1 MLADEL
7 ILDRQVFP
15 WILADYT
22 SEELDLGDPSVYRD
36 LSRPMGA
43 LFREEEFRAR
53 YDSLVESA
61 FSIDTTYSSSSGGG
75 GGGGG
80 SNAAANTPAIPGVT
94 GSSTAAGWDDPLQTK
109 PFHYG
114 THYSSA
120 AITLHYLMRLEPF
133 TTHFRN
139 LHDGK
144 FDHADR
150 LFASIHGA
158 WKSAAGVEGAQNGGT
173 QDVKEL
179 IPEFFYLP
187 AFLKNINSCD
197 FGRDQN
203 GVNVGDVALP
213 PWANGSPAEF
223 VRLNR
228 EALESSVV
236 SASLHHWIDLIFG
249 YKQQGPAAVEAC
261 NVFYHLTYEGAVDL
275 DAIQDTATKRAIVAQ
290 IAEFGQTPS
299 QLFKSP
305 HPARSRAAIATSGV
319 GSASNGIGSSF
330 LSTSISSFG
339 NSVAPNTLAT
349 ASFHGSTANSMP
361 VPPGNNAVS
370 MSAPSPLT
378 ARSLASSFLEGGE
391 LMNRMQTIISGAG
404 SGSGGGS
411 NDEQVLV
418 LDQAPLLQAERRREV
433 PANAVV
439 AANRLQ
445 LVAMDDT
452 SAASDPTG
460 ATPPPRRQLLSSGLY
475 ASSIHQIAMTSGS
488 VEKRVVALGPNC
500 LFLPPRNTEFI
511 AWGFQDSS
519 LKILS
524 AASSES
530 GHSGDSKVLASID
543 VPFGISVAAISSD
556 GRTLITGSGDIPAM
570 RVWRLEPHR
579 RSTVPSLSASAVA
592 TRRRYTTASS
602 FSPLSTRIAG
612 GGGIGSSG
620 IGGGSG
626 SSSLGG
632 HSAPKSLMVVATVSS
647 PTQDGAITAI
657 CVSREFSVFVS
668 GCSAGV
674 AVLWDLNRRR
684 VLRSLP
690 SFDSS
695 GTGVAAVEI
704 NEVTGDIVVAVGER
718 FGVYDVNGALRVRLD
733 YTTLFHDPKLSR
745 APIVSL
751 ALERLA
757 ACEWRAEKRV
767 VTGHADGV
775 LCVWAYVSAG
785 AGGGF
790 GSGADED
797 DDEWTLELQA
807 RHTANVSGSCSA
819 LTAVYLSGDERKL
832 WSGSADGVL
841 SLWTPRPTDS
851 PTMAL
856 TVAVPLPA
864 TP

>member
-1 MLADEL
+1 
-7 ILDRQVFP
+7 
-15 WILADYT
+15 
-22 SEELDLGDPSVYRD
+22 VYRD
-36 LSRPMGA
+36 LSKPMGA
-43 LFREEEFRAR
+43 LFREEEFRVR

-61 FSIDTTYSSSSGGG
+61 FSIDSSGSGSGG
-75 GGGGG
+75 SS
-80 SNAAANTPAIPGVT
+80 SNAAAVAPAARGATNV
-94 GSSTAAGWDDPLQTK
+94 STATEVDDPLVTK

-133 TTHFRN
+133 TSHFRS

-158 WKSAAGVEGAQNGGT
+158 WRSAAGVEGAQNGGT

-203 GVNVGDVALP
+203 GVEVSDVALP

-275 DAIQDTATKRAIVAQ
+275 DAIHDTATKRAIVAQ

-305 HPARSRAAIATSGV
+305 HPARSRSAVAASGM
-319 GSASNGIGSSF
+319 GSGTNGAGSSF
-330 LSTSISSFG
+330 LSTSASSLG
-339 NSVAPNTLAT
+339 SSVAPSAMT
-349 ASFHGSTANSMP
+349 ALSFHGLASKSLSASSAAAA
-361 VPPGNNAVS
+361 GINAVP
-370 MSAPSPLT
+370 MAAPSPLT

-404 SGSGGGS
+404 SGSNGYS
-411 NDEQVLV
+411 NDEQGLV
-418 LDQAPLLQAERRREV
+418 LDQAPLLQAQLHREV
-433 PANAVV
+433 PVNAVV
-439 AANRLQ
+439 AAHRSQ
-445 LVAMDDT
+445 LL
-452 SAASDPTG
+452 AADYFASGPDPIQ
-460 ATPPPRRQLLSSGLY
+460 ATPASRRRMLSTGQY
-475 ASSIHQIAMTSGS
+475 ASSIHQIAMASGS
-488 VEKRVVALGPNC
+488 VEKRIVALGPKC
-500 LFLPPRNTEFI
+500 LFLPPRNTEFV

-519 LKILS
+519 LKVLS
-524 AASSES
+524 TGSSES
-530 GHSGDSKVLASID
+530 GHSGDSKVLVSID

-556 GRTLITGSGDIPAM
+556 GRTLVTGSGDMPVM
-570 RVWRLEPHR
+570 RIWRLEPHR
-579 RSTVPSLSASAVA
+579 RPAVPSLSASAA
-592 TRRRYTTASS
+592 GARRRDPTTATD
-602 FSPLSTRIAG
+602 SPVSTRIAG
-612 GGGIGSSG
+612 SGGIGSSG
-620 IGGGSG
+620 VGGGSG
-626 SSSLGG
+626 SSSGGGLGISLG
-632 HSAPKSLMVVATVSS
+632 SSLGSHSATKSLMVVATASS
-647 PTQDGAITAI
+647 PEQDGAITAI
-657 CVSREFSVFVS
+657 CVSREFSIFVS

-674 AVLWDLNRRR
+674 AVLWDLNHRR
-684 VLRSLP
+684 VVRSLP

-695 GTGVAAVEI
+695 GASVAAVEI

-767 VTGHADGV
+767 VTGHANGV

-807 RHTANVSGSCSA
+807 RRVANASGSA
-819 LTAVYLSGDERKL
+819 LTAVFLSADERKL
-832 WSGSADGVL
+832 WSGSCDGIL
-841 SLWTPRPTDS
+841 SLWTPRTADS
-851 PTMAL
+851 TAMAPTMAL
-856 TVAVPLPA
+856 TSLP
-864 TP
+864 PSP